1 MKTTLKTTALGVCAA
16 LVLLYTTTA
25 GGAQVEPSAN
35 LGIFADAGDP
45 QRLGSSA
52 KSYTVQVG
60 AFKSRGRA
68 EKERAHFTAQGLDVF
83 YRHEDTGAKGM
94 WYRMYAGRYP
104 TAEEAREAAEG
115 LKREGIVD
123 GFMVRKLD
131 PQGDDDD
138 AQDTPGPNHLAD
150 VTPEEQTPIHGNIHV
165 VGQEP
170 APAPLS
176 AAAPNQPRSGAPQTA
191 APSNPLPATSAL
203 PLSLLDAILYS
214 LEGNREIQVVAFT
227 PQQSQEDIVNAEAV
241 YDSRLF
247 AEASYRRDPN
257 LESSV
262 RDVVTEDQGLTQT
275 GIRKQLKTGG
285 SISTYL
291 ETRYSDLNNSEFE
304 RRYKH
309 IFAPTMEVR
318 QPLLNN
324 IGSQKE
330 QTAIK
335 IANYQAN
342 ISEEEFRE
350 TVIAVT
356 NRVAKVYWKLYLFK
370 ELNAINRENLDMA
383 EEVYRREAERLER
396 GISQPLDVARARSN
410 VQQRRSTLLKSQ
422 EEYNVAMDRLKLLL
436 NWEQFRLDSDITVI
450 PVEPPQTEPLTVD
463 EAEAIATAL
472 ENRSEILK
480 AKQEKMIRQ
489 ADEKLAA
496 HQRLPTLDAFGR
508 YSVSGYDGDFG
519 GAVEEVGFN
528 DEDIWE
534 VGVNFELPIGNR
546 AAKARYRKKVLERRQ
561 METIIQRLEDD
572 IKLDVKQ
579 VLHGIATARGEIRAT
594 RLARDAA
601 VKVVEGEFTRF
612 DIGQTSNVELLRAQ
626 DLLALSSRHFTRAV
640 VDYNITLH
648 ELERAQG
655 VLPKGVTIE
664 ESRR

>member
-1 MKTTLKTTALGVCAA
+1 M
-16 LVLLYTTTA
+16 
-25 GGAQVEPSAN
+25 
-35 LGIFADAGDP
+35 I
-45 QRLGSSA
+45 R
-52 KSYTVQVG
+52 
-60 AFKSRGRA
+60 R
-68 EKERAHFTAQGLDVF
+68 
-83 YRHEDTGAKGM
+83 
-94 WYRMYAGRYP
+94 
-104 TAEEAREAAEG
+104 
-115 LKREGIVD
+115 
-123 GFMVRKLD
+123 LD
-131 PQGDDDD
+131 PQGDYDNAVSTPAPVRPTAV
-138 AQDTPGPNHLAD
+138 AQGDPAQPPGD
-150 VTPEEQTPIHGNIHV
+150 IHV
-165 VGQEP
+165 VGQEKATVRTP
-170 APAPLS
+170 PS
-176 AAAPNQPRSGAPQTA
+176 AAATHQPGSGAAQA
-191 APSNPLPATSAL
+191 VAPPNPLPETNAL

-227 PQQSQEDIVNAEAV
+227 PEQSREDIVNAEAV

-262 RDVVTEDQGLTQT
+262 RDIVTEDQGLTQT

-309 IFAPTMEVR
+309 VVAPTMELR

-370 ELNAINRENLDMA
+370 ELIGINRENLEMA

-436 NWEQFRLDSDITVI
+436 NWEQFRLETDITVI

-472 ENRSEILK
+472 ENRAEILK
-480 AKQEKMIRQ
+480 AKQEQMIRQ
-489 ADEKLAA
+489 ADEDLAA

-508 YSVSGYDGDFG
+508 YSVSGYDGDFE

-534 VGVNFELPIGNR
+534 VGVNFEWPIGNR
-546 AAKARYRKKVLERRQ
+546 AANARYRKKILERQQ
-561 METIIQRLEDD
+561 MEAIIQRIEDEV
-572 IKLDVKQ
+572 KLDVKQ

-594 RLARDAA
+594 RLAREAA

-626 DLLALSSRHFTRAV
+626 DLLALSSRNFTRAV

-655 VLPKGVTIE
+655 VLPKGVAIE
-664 ESRR
+664 ASRR